1 MALSPG
7 TRLGPYQITDP
18 LGAGGMGEVY
28 RARDTRLGRDVAI
41 KVLPPHLTSDPER
54 RSRFE
59 REART
64 ASALNHPHIC
74 TLHDVGREG
83 DTDYLV
89 MELVDGETLAD
100 RLARGAL
107 PPAETLR
114 IGAQVAD
121 ALDRAH
127 RAGIVH
133 RDLKPANVMLTR
145 TGAKLMDF
153 GLARPGGLA
162 GRGDSAGRTISPTMV
177 PPLTAEGT
185 ILGTFPYMAPEQLEG
200 AEPDARGD
208 LWALGCVLYEMA
220 TGRRAFDGKS
230 QASVITA
237 RMGSEPMP
245 ISQVAPLSPPG
256 LDRLVRDCLRK
267 DPDDRVQSAHDVK
280 LRLLA
285 IADEAARGG
294 VPALPTSA
302 SLPGGGGAVPAK
314 RGRAWLPWTAAAV
327 ATLAAVALGIGLS
340 LLWTPGGPRRPVL
353 LSLTP
358 PAASQ
363 FLVQTSTAAISPNGE
378 AVAFCAYDTS
388 GQYALWVQPLDAP
401 EAIRIAGVRI
411 PAVVAWSADSRS
423 IAVMENGIKDLRI
436 VPATGGAPVALAALT
451 GGRGVAWNARGV
463 IVYSAGTS
471 EPLRR
476 ISASGGEPVQV
487 SWLDSTRHE
496 ASHRFPCFLPDGEH
510 FLFASLPAG
519 PAGFPIY
526 VGSLGSRAVEKV
538 LDAESAPIY
547 AEPGYLVFR
556 RSGKIVAQRFDAKSR
571 KVRGE
576 PFTLADCPPPT
587 AIDAEPVASA
597 SRNGRLLHLV
607 ADPPATGFVW
617 LDRSGATVGRL
628 SVPAGDW
635 GRFVLSPDDRYA
647 IVAKADGLWRIDL
660 ARSVALRLHPAS
672 DPESNPV
679 WSPDG
684 RRIAFSQGAQ
694 GKDEIYVLASDGS
707 GDPEVLPTTP
717 DLFKWPEHWSADG
730 LVLMSI
736 GEKTSGDQ
744 WLVPPP
750 GEGAARPLFR
760 TPASEG
766 GGRVSPDGHWIA
778 YTSTESGFADVY
790 VQSFPTPGHKVRVT
804 TAGVGMGGS
813 RLWWM
818 PGSDELCFRASNNLE
833 MKSVK
838 LVRRG
843 DELVPGEP
851 TTLFRLSPDIES
863 ADFAHDGRRLL
874 VTAPVP
880 GASKRRLRVILDW
893 PELAAK

>member
-7 TRLGPYQITDP
+7 TRLGPYRITDS

-41 KVLPPHLTSDPER
+41 KVLPPHLTDDPER

-64 ASALNHPHIC
+64 ASSLNHPHIC

-89 MELVDGETLAD
+89 LELVDGETLAD
-100 RLARGAL
+100 RVARGPL
-107 PPAETLR
+107 PGAETLR
-114 IGAQVAD
+114 LGAQVAD

-145 TGAKLMDF
+145 AGAKLMDF

-162 GRGDSAGRTISPTMV
+162 AGASGGAAGTVSPTMA

-200 AEPDARGD
+200 AEPDVRAD
-208 LWALGCVLYEMA
+208 LWGLGCVLYEMA
-220 TGRRAFDGKS
+220 TGRRAFDGRS
-230 QASVITA
+230 PASVITA
-237 RMGSEPMP
+237 IMGSEPMP
-245 ISQVAPLSPPG
+245 ISRVAPLSPPG

-285 IADEAARGG
+285 IAEESARGG
-294 VPALPTSA
+294 SPAGVPA
-302 SLPGGGGAVPAK
+302 GAAATPR
-314 RGRAWLPWTAAAV
+314 RGRTWIPWALAGV
-327 ATLAAVALGIGLS
+327 ATMATVGLGIGLS
-340 LLWTPGGPRRPVL
+340 FLWTPGGPRRPVQ

-378 AVAFCAYDTS
+378 SVAFCAYDTS
-388 GQYALWVQPLDAP
+388 GQYGLWVQPLDAP
-401 EAIRIAGVRI
+401 DAIRIAAVRNQAI
-411 PAVVAWSADSRS
+411 VAWSGDSRS
-423 IAVMENGIKDLRI
+423 VAFMENGIKELRI
-436 VPATGGAPVALAALT
+436 VPATGGAPVALAELA
-451 GGRGVAWNARGV
+451 GGRGLAWNARDV

-471 EPLRR
+471 GPLRR
-476 ISASGGEPVQV
+476 ISATGGEPVQV

-526 VGSLGSRAVEKV
+526 SASLGLRTVEKV
-538 LDAESAPIY
+538 MDAESAPVY

-556 RSGKIVAQRFDAKSR
+556 RNGKIVAQPFDAKSR
-571 KVRGE
+571 KLRGE
-576 PFTLADCPPPT
+576 PFTLASCPPPT
-587 AIDAEPVASA
+587 PIDAEPVASA

-607 ADPPATGFVW
+607 ADPPATGFEW
-617 LDRSGATVGRL
+617 LDRSGETAGRL
-628 SVPAGDW
+628 LVPAGDW
-635 GRFVLSPDDRYA
+635 GRFVLSPDDRFA
-647 IVAKADGLWRIDL
+647 IAAKADGLWRIDL
-660 ARSVALRLHPAS
+660 ERSVALRLHAAN
-672 DPESNPV
+672 DPESNPL

-694 GKDEIYVLASDGS
+694 GKDEIYVLPSDGS
-707 GDPEVLPTTP
+707 GEPEILPSSP
-717 DLFKWPEHWSADG
+717 DLFKWPEHWTADG
-730 LVLMSI
+730 LVLISI
-736 GEKTSGDQ
+736 GEKTSGDL

-750 GEGAARPLFR
+750 GKGAPRPLFR
-760 TPASEG
+760 TPAAES

-778 YTSTESGFADVY
+778 YTSTESGSAEVY
-790 VQSFPTPGHKVRVT
+790 VRSFPELAHKVRVT
-804 TAGVGMGGS
+804 TTGVGTGAS

-843 DELVPGEP
+843 DEIVPGEP
-851 TTLFRLSPDIES
+851 TTLFRMSPDIES

-880 GASKRRLRVILDW
+880 GAAKRRLRVVLDW
-893 PELAAK
+893 PALGE